1 MRIDSYNMYTAAD
14 DLGIDF
20 DKYKS
25 LMRAFLTENMNEY
38 IENLRQNVVA
48 NKFDE
53 ITFYAHKIA
62 GASANY
68 QTDEITEKAKKIKDA
83 AKERR
88 LIDYRAIISQM
99 EEDIKKYKKIC
110 IGV

>member
-1 MRIDSYNMYTAAD
+1 MKIDNYNMYTAAD

-25 LMRAFLTENMNEY
+25 LMRAFLTDNMSEY
-38 IENLRQNVVA
+38 LENLRKNVVA

-53 ITFYAHKIA
+53 MTFYAHKIM

-83 AKERR
+83 ATDRR
-88 LIDYRAIISQM
+88 LIDYRAIISQI
-99 EEDIKKYKKIC
+99 EDDIKKYKKIC